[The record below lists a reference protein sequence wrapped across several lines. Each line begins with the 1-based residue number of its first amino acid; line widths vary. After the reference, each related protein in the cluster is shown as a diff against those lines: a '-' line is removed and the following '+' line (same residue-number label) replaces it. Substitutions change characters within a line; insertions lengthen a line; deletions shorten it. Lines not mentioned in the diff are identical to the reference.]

1 MVRHRDGIRCRIIV
15 ELNAAGLPGKE
26 VGLDA
31 LGLERLNRASDLRRR
46 LLEHHFGRKL
56 LRARRGVRISLVR
69 LEQTLP
75 ELQRPIEQA
84 LEQQRIERAALA
96 VYDHPQ
102 GGLVV
107 IRGLVAAHA
116 CQRVVHIGNR
126 NDLRRNRDRLA
137 GQTVRIAAAVIAL
150 VVPAR
155 DLIRGLEQ
163 RLLIRERQAVQDIRA
178 DRRVRLHDL
187 EFFLCQLAG
196 LVDDLI
202 RNADLADIVQRG
214 RIGDQLNILLRQR
227 IAVGLLHQTVQQNL
241 GDDADVQ
248 HMRAALAVAELD
260 NMAEYIDHQVAD
272 LFFFV
277 NLLGGKPHQPLLLG
291 GQYQRVDHAA
301 ADDHAVERAAD
312 IVGNAEVVRV
322 LDVLNAVLRRDH
334 HHRDILNL
342 AVVVHRGQHIKAVHL
357 RHDHI
362 QQDKVYIGV
371 RPQQLDRAGA
381 VLRLDKIVF
390 VTKYI
395 G

>member
-1 MVRHRDGIRCRIIV
+1 MVRHRDGARCRIIV
-15 ELNAAGLPGKE
+15 ELNAAGLLGKE
-26 VGLDA
+26 VGLDT
-31 LGLERLNRASDLRRR
+31 LGLERLNRAPDLRRR
-46 LLEHHFGRKL
+46 PLEHHFGRKL
-56 LRARRGVRISLVR
+56 LRVRRAVHISLVR
-69 LEQTLP
+69 LAQTLP
-75 ELQRPIEQA
+75 DLQRRIEQA

-126 NDLRRNRDRLA
+126 NDLRRDRDLLA
-137 GQTVRIAAAVIAL
+137 GQAVRIAAAVVAL
-150 VVPAR
+150 VMPAR

-163 RLLIRERQAVQDIRA
+163 RLLIRERQVVQDIRA

-187 EFFLCQLAG
+187 KLFLCQLAG

-202 RNADLADIVQRG
+202 RNTDLADIVQRG
-214 RIGDQLNILLRQR
+214 RTRDQLNVLLRQR
-227 IAVGLLHQTVQQNL
+227 IAVGLLHQTAQQHL
-241 GDDADVQ
+241 GDGADVQ

-260 NMAEYIDHQVAD
+260 NMAEDIDHQVAD

-301 ADDHAVERAAD
+301 AHDHAVERAAD
-312 IVGNAEVVRV
+312 IVGNAEVVRT
-322 LDVLNAVLRRDH
+322 LDVLDAVLRRDH
-334 HHRDILNL
+334 HHRDILDL
-342 AVVVHRGQHIKAVHL
+342 AVVVHRGQYVKAVHL

-362 QQDKVYIGV
+362 QQDKVDIGV
-371 RPQQLDRAGA
+371 RPQQLDRACS
-381 VLRLDKIVF
+381 VFRLDKIVF
-390 VTKYI
+390 VTQNI